1 MIFKNQKEIKKIL
14 ISIFAFI
21 MISLGISY
29 CTNMKVN
36 ALEEEKTKINK
47 EQPQYKGDCEDDSV
61 DFSEDIVIKIIEK
74 MDSSLDINFINK
86 FDEVD
91 ENNKPYYSIELSVS
105 GNLDKIKSIESVLND
120 LNLNYKIE
128 NMDIKNPKNEKGY
141 DLNYVDCIM
150 TFKVI

>member
-1 MIFKNQKEIKKIL
+1 MYK
-14 ISIFAFI
+14 
-21 MISLGISY
+21 
-29 CTNMKVN
+29 
-36 ALEEEKTKINK
+36 EEKTKINK

-128 NMDIKNPKNEKGY
+128 NMDIKNPKNEKGNEK
-141 DLNYVDCIM
+141 NYVDCIM

>member
-1 MIFKNQKEIKKIL
+1 MIFKNQKEVKKIL

-21 MISLGISY
+21 MISLGMSY

-61 DFSEDIVIKIIEK
+61 DFSEDIVIKINEK

-128 NMDIKNPKNEKGY
+128 NMDIKNPKNEKGN
-141 DLNYVDCIM
+141 DKNYVDCIM